1 MVEFLGVPNIEYVGY
16 GIGGIIIL
24 YILFRIFKSFGRE
37 SRITEEEQEL
47 GIERQEENLTEKE
60 LSMEKK
66 EKKIIKKIVN
76 TLGNIYTSLTEK
88 NFFFF
93 YYSWKSVY

>member
-47 GIERQEENLTEKE
+47 GIERQEENLKEKE

-66 EKKIIKKIVN
+66 EKKIIKNIVN
-76 TLGNIYTSLTEK
+76 TLWNNYTNLTEK
-88 NFFFF
+88 NFFYYFF
-93 YYSWKSVY
+93 FFLFH